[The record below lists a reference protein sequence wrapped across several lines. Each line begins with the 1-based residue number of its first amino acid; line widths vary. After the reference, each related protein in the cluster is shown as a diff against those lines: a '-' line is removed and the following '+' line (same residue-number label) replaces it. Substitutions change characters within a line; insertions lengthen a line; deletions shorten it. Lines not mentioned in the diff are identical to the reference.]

1 MLRRIILPLVALAVA
16 ATLVAPTGASAQ
28 TTFTFYGS
36 GYGHGIGMSQ
46 WGAFGLAKAGWTAP
60 DILAHYYTDTAIEPF
75 DLGEPL
81 RVGLGTGRASV
92 RIQATTADVPLA
104 VGGET
109 VATIPAGQTW
119 TVVPV
124 GTAGFEIRD
133 AGGTAVA
140 GPVGATTDPI
150 TAMLDG
156 SPVKL
161 ENGRTYAR
169 GNLELGLH
177 LCGKICSIRLIVVV
191 GMEEY
196 LYGLGEVPSS
206 WPSAALETQAI
217 AARTYAANKAL
228 VSQRRSP
235 CDCAVLSTTYDQVYI
250 GADKETGTGGARWVA
265 AVDAT
270 AGQVVTYDGEPI
282 QAYYMSSSGG
292 HTEDNDAVWGGTP
305 IPYLRGVCDPG
316 DYVSANPSAT
326 WTVTRSAE
334 EVTAALKI
342 ASVGTVTG
350 FTVDERGAS
359 GRILRVT
366 VQGDA
371 GSATI
376 SGNTLQSRLGLRDDR
391 LWIGVNLLVT
401 GAVRTKYDALMCGPG
416 EALTPQTTVQ
426 TGLRQR
432 FAAATIFQGPDL
444 GAFSL
449 DGAVLAFYLSKKG
462 PRGELGFPTSDVRT
476 LSNSATRARF
486 QNGVVT
492 CPPDGATCRLKLSTG

>member
-1 MLRRIILPLVALAVA
+1 MRRRLILPLVAFAVA
-16 ATLVAPTGASAQ
+16 ATLVAPTGAAAQ

-46 WGAFGLAKAGWTAP
+46 WGAFGLAKSGWSAE
-60 DILAHYYTDTAIEPF
+60 DILAHYYTDTEIGSF

-92 RIQATTADVPLA
+92 RIQATSADVPLS
-104 VGGET
+104 VGDAE
-109 VATIPAGQTW
+109 VATVPAGEAW
-119 TVVPV
+119 TVVPS

-133 AGGTAVA
+133 ASGTSVA
-140 GPVGATTDPI
+140 GPVGSTTDRL
-150 TAMLDG
+150 TATLDG

-161 ENGRTYAR
+161 ESGRTFAR
-169 GNLELGLH
+169 GTLEFGLH
-177 LCGKICSIRLIVVV
+177 LCGKVCSIRLVVV
-191 GMEEY
+191 LDMEEY

-206 WPSAALETQAI
+206 WPAAALETQAI

-250 GADKETGTGGARWVA
+250 GADKETGPGGARWVA

-270 AGQVVTYDGEPI
+270 AGQIVTYDGDPI

-305 IPYLRGVCDPG
+305 LPYLRGVCDPG

-334 EVTAALKI
+334 EVTAALKLS
-342 ASVGTVTG
+342 SVGTVTG

-359 GRILRVT
+359 GRILQVT
-366 VQGDA
+366 VTGDA

-401 GAVRTKYDALMCGPG
+401 GAVRAKYDALMCGPG

-426 TGLRQR
+426 SGLRQR
-432 FAAATIFQGPDL
+432 FAAATIFQGPEL

-449 DGAVLAFYLSKKG
+449 DGELLAFYLSKKG
-462 PRGELGFPTSDVRT
+462 PRGQLGFPTSDVRT
-476 LSNSATRARF
+476 LSNGATRARF
-486 QNGVVT
+486 QNGIVT
-492 CPPDGATCRLKLSTG
+492 CAPDGGTCRAKLSTA

>member
-1 MLRRIILPLVALAVA
+1 MRRRIILPLVALAVA
-16 ATLVAPTGASAQ
+16 ATLVAPTGAAAQ

-60 DILAHYYTDTAIEPF
+60 DILAHYYTDTTIEPF

-81 RVGLGTGRASV
+81 RVGLGTGRATV
-92 RIQATTADVPLA
+92 RIQATTADVDLA
-104 VGGET
+104 VADAI
-109 VATIPAGQTW
+109 VATIPAGEAW
-119 TVVPV
+119 TVVAS

-140 GPVGATTDPI
+140 GPVGSTTDRL
-150 TAMLDG
+150 TAALEG

-161 ENGRTYAR
+161 DNGRTYAR
-169 GNLELGLH
+169 GTLELGLH
-177 LCGKICSIRLIVVV
+177 LCGKTCSIRLVVILDL
-191 GMEEY
+191 EEY

-235 CDCAVLSTTYDQVYI
+235 CDCAVLSTTYDQVYV

-270 AGQVVTYDGEPI
+270 AGEIVAYDGEPI

-292 HTEDNDAVWGGTP
+292 YTEDNDAVWGGTP
-305 IPYLRGVCDPG
+305 LPYLRGVCDPG

-326 WTVTRSAE
+326 WTVTRSAD
-334 EVTAALKI
+334 EVTAALKLSSI
-342 ASVGTVTG
+342 GTVTG

-366 VQGDA
+366 VEGDA
-371 GSATI
+371 GTATI

-391 LWIGVNLLVT
+391 LWIGVNMLVT
-401 GAVRTKYDALMCGPG
+401 GAVRTKYDALMCRPG
-416 EALTPQTTVQ
+416 EALTPQTAVG
-426 TGLRQR
+426 TGSRQR
-432 FAAATIFQGPDL
+432 FAAATIFQGPELD
-444 GAFSL
+444 AYAL
-449 DGAVLAFYLSKKG
+449 DGPVLDFYLSKKG
-462 PRGELGFPTSDVRT
+462 PRGALGFPTSDVRV
-476 LSNSATRARF
+476 LANGAMRARF
-486 QNGVVT
+486 ERGVVT
-492 CPPDGATCRLKLSTG
+492 CSPDGATCRLKLATG